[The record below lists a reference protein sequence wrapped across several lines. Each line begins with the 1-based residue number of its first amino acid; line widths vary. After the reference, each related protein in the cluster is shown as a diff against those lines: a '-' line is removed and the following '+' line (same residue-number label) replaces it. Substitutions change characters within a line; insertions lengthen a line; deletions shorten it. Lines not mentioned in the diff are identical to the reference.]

1 MKKIKKNKQ
10 LCIKNANLFEEKIK
24 QNMIQKYK
32 EKRKIVILIQNNFSS
47 EHSGMMQLLE
57 CLADEKYNWQIFD
70 RDDWYMTPQEIND
83 NYNMITND
91 VWFHAGM
98 LRVRFKINKTS
109 KKFRTNPKLIEKEN
123 NLIRHLYEAFSL

>member
-1 MKKIKKNKQ
+1 
-10 LCIKNANLFEEKIK
+10 
-24 QNMIQKYK
+24 
-32 EKRKIVILIQNNFSS
+32 
-47 EHSGMMQLLE
+47 MMQLLE